1 MKKLLLTLGLTSVFT
16 ISQAQN
22 PVFGKC
28 EKCPAGRE
36 AVLTTD
42 NLVEMY
48 LTSQDNIRLILEKNG
63 YTTEVQ
69 PGFCANF
76 FLKKEGEAV
85 DLIYKRCAEYF
96 QVSQESGTKLEEL
109 IKTMKPNF
117 MRENNTEK
125 WYSIAYKSKRY
136 KFIVADVKGKTTLK
150 VTSF

>member
-1 MKKLLLTLGLTSVFT
+1 MKKFLLTLGLTSLLT
-16 ISQAQN
+16 TTYAQN

-28 EKCPAGRE
+28 ANCPAGKE
-36 AVLTTD
+36 AILTTD
-42 NLVEMY
+42 NLVEMF

-76 FLKKEGEAV
+76 FLKKEGESV
-85 DLIYKRCAEYF
+85 DLVYKRCAEYF
-96 QVSQESGTKLEEL
+96 QVSQESGTKLDEL

-125 WYSIAYKSKRY
+125 WYSIAYKTKRY
-136 KFIVADVKGKTTLK
+136 KFIVTENKGKTVLK
-150 VTSF
+150 VTAF